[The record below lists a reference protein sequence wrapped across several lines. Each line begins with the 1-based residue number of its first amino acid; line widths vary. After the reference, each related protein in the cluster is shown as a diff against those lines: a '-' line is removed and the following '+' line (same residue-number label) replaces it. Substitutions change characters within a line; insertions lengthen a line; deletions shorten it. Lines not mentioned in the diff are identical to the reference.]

1 MVDFIWSPLKFV
13 ADNIALWV
21 VAKYLILI
29 GDWYYIQLDLCINI
43 PGSLFFCNIDFI
55 FIQVDVYMVQITK
68 LLFIAI
74 VDNS

>member
-1 MVDFIWSPLKFV
+1 MIPRAAWLLDGGFHLVTFKLKFV

-43 PGSLFFCNIDFI
+43 PGSFF
-55 FIQVDVYMVQITK
+55 
-68 LLFIAI
+68 L
-74 VDNS
+74 